1 MIERIACETK
11 GDTSNLEKPIL
22 TQKNNCLQHNEL
34 LMQDSC
40 KHSENDSLSI
50 TPNYSLWKGEI
61 IYSGR
66 SAPKKPKLLH
76 HAGLVLLTPW
86 LDQVTGDLEKHRDI
100 IRQWF
105 AQVLLGAVNHE
116 QSKTLAFSSLEFL
129 VGPSVSALNHQR
141 YLLRAFGR
149 HRAHI
154 SDVET

>member
-50 TPNYSLWKGEI
+50 IPNYSLWKGEI

-66 SAPKKPKLLH
+66 SAPKKPRLLH
-76 HAGLVLLTPW
+76 HAGLVLFTPW

-100 IRQWF
+100 IRQWSLNYLF
-105 AQVLLGAVNHE
+105 YLDNQD
-116 QSKTLAFSSLEFL
+116 KTRCPVICTLP
-129 VGPSVSALNHQR
+129 G
-141 YLLRAFGR
+141 
-149 HRAHI
+149 
-154 SDVET
+154 